1 MGVAKD
7 ASIPPFD
14 VLEDRYSFGAFSL
27 VLEDKR
33 VPPAHP
39 KDVVIVR
46 SKCLQSKWDL
56 FA

>member
-27 VLEDKR
+27 VFEDNR
-33 VPPAHP
+33 VVQVVAPPPAANVELVAP
-39 KDVVIVR
+39 
-46 SKCLQSKWDL
+46 
-56 FA
+56 